1 MYRIFLNMDSNSN
14 VNADANANIDISPAS
29 SSTLEDDD
37 SNGNTIELS
46 AVVNSS
52 INSNYESKKKRNSG
66 ERLQRR

>member
-14 VNADANANIDISPAS
+14 VDADANANIDISPAS
-29 SSTLEDDD
+29 SFAPENDD

>member
-14 VNADANANIDISPAS
+14 ANADANANIDISPAS

>member
-1 MYRIFLNMDSNSN
+1 MDSNSN
-14 VNADANANIDISPAS
+14 VDADANANIDISPAS
-29 SSTLEDDD
+29 SSALEDDD

>member
-1 MYRIFLNMDSNSN
+1 MYRIFLNMDPNSN
-14 VNADANANIDISPAS
+14 VDADANANIDISPAS
-29 SSTLEDDD
+29 SSALEDDD

>member
-14 VNADANANIDISPAS
+14 VDADANANIDISPAS
-29 SSTLEDDD
+29 SSTLEDDH

>member
-1 MYRIFLNMDSNSN
+1 MDSNSN
-14 VNADANANIDISPAS
+14 VDADANANIDISPAS

>member
-14 VNADANANIDISPAS
+14 VDADANANVDISPAS
-29 SSTLEDDD
+29 LSAPEDDD

>member
-14 VNADANANIDISPAS
+14 ANADANANIDISPAS

-37 SNGNTIELS
+37 RNGNTIELS

>member
-14 VNADANANIDISPAS
+14 VDADANANIDISPAS
-29 SSTLEDDD
+29 SSALEDDD

>member
-14 VNADANANIDISPAS
+14 VDADANANIDISPAS

-46 AVVNSS
+46 AVMNSS

>member
-14 VNADANANIDISPAS
+14 AYADANANIDISPAS

>member
-14 VNADANANIDISPAS
+14 VDADANANIDISPAS

>member
-46 AVVNSS
+46 AVMNSS